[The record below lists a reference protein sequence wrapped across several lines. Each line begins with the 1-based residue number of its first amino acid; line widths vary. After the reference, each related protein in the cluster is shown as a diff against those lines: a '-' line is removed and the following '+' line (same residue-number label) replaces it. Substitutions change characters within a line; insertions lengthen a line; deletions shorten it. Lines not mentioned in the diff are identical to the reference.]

1 MAEPTTA
8 PRRADD
14 TPSVGELVDLV
25 KTYAQQETI
34 GPLRGAGR
42 WLGFGAAAAA
52 LLGLGLF
59 LVLLGLVRLL
69 QAEWERS
76 AEGSWSWVPY
86 AIVFLVS
93 VVLLVLTISRINKRS
108 LHREVS

>member
-1 MAEPTTA
+1 MAEPSSA

-14 TPSVGELVDLV
+14 TPSIGELVDLV
-25 KTYAQQETI
+25 KTYAKQETL

-42 WLGFGAAAAA
+42 WLGYGAAAAA

-59 LVLLGLVRLL
+59 LVLLGSLRLL
-69 QAEWERS
+69 QSEWERS
-76 AEGSWSWVPY
+76 ARGSLSWLPY
-86 AIVFLVS
+86 AIVLVAC
-93 VVLLVLTISRINKRS
+93 VALLVVTISRINKRS